1 MARKLVKREKSMPEE
16 PIHGMTPPVTD
27 TAIAGMVLQDVNIF
41 KNRVL
46 NCVPSVR
53 QEEDW
58 TIDTAQRAGVA
69 LAGLAKPPSCDLR
82 AAWWKVRDQKNTGAC
97 VGFAAADGVLRWHY
111 VKAGRIKQNDQTS
124 PRFVWMA
131 NKETDD
137 VTGYPTTFIESA
149 GTQTKYAL
157 RIARKYGC
165 VLEKELPMSGGLF
178 AGSTAQ
184 FYTRAAQLRIK
195 VFFNLGTNLDTW
207 RYWIARQGP
216 ILTRLNC
223 DGSWMKANTAN
234 YRLQKYP
241 TGRKYGGH
249 AVTLVGYTKEYF
261 IVRNS
266 WGTGWGRKGFVYAYD
281 SYASKAFTEAYGAV
295 L

>member
-1 MARKLVKREKSMPEE
+1 MARKRVKRVKPMLEE
-16 PIHGMTPPVTD
+16 AIHGMTPPVSD
-27 TAIAGMVLQDVNIF
+27 AAVVGMALHDANIY
-41 KNRVL
+41 KKRVL
-46 NCVPSVR
+46 NCVRSVK

-58 TIDTAQRAGVA
+58 TFATAQQAGVA
-69 LAGLAKPPSCDLR
+69 SASLAIPPSHNLH
-82 AAWWKVRDQKNTGAC
+82 APWWKIRDQASTGAC

-111 VKAGRIKQNDQTS
+111 VMAGRIKQSGLTS

-137 VTGYPTTFIESA
+137 VTGYPTTFIERA

-165 VLEKELPMSGGLF
+165 VLEKDLPMSGGLF

-184 FYTRAAQLRIK
+184 FYTQAAHLRIK
-195 VFFNLGTNLDTW
+195 MFFNLGTNPKVW
-207 RYWIARQGP
+207 RYWIAKHGP
-216 ILTRLNC
+216 ILTRLDC
-223 DGSWMKANTAN
+223 DGSWMNANMAN
-234 YRLQKYP
+234 YRLKVYP
-241 TGRKYGGH
+241 TGSTYGGH
-249 AVTLVGYTKEYF
+249 AVALVGYTKDYF